1 MLALLLTGLAGAQT
15 QAPQTTGRGGELLD
29 IVEVVGCLTGGPD
42 GTWLLTNATAP
53 ALERAP
59 FSNPEAMKT
68 AGTKALGTQRL
79 RLMNFTVFK
88 PEDHKGHKMVARG
101 LWIKDAK
108 DPRLNLTSLLMLD
121 STCAK

>member
-15 QAPQTTGRGGELLD
+15 RPSQTTGRGGELLD

-42 GTWLLTNATAP
+42 GTWLLTRATAP
-53 ALERAP
+53 AVERAP

-68 AGTKALGTQRL
+68 AATKALGTQRV
-79 RLMNFTVFK
+79 RLINFTVFK

-101 LWIKDAK
+101 LWIQDAK

-121 STCAK
+121 ATCAK